1 MRDRM
6 ERFVLLPFSAGCV
19 SESSIDV
26 AVQRQQQ
33 QQQSR
38 RSKPP
43 PADNH
48 KSTSG
53 TGNREE
59 DEESLSSNESMK
71 SSFRLSKP
79 DISTGFH
86 RLFKSF
92 KSFSQLFVY
101 KEIDEGLEND
111 IEIGFPTD
119 VKHVTHIGIDGS
131 ATTNNPVK
139 GWEDLI
145 APELLPHLPSVSLR
159 QFELSMA
166 AQADADLVK
175 DST

>member
-43 PADNH
+43 SADNH

-92 KSFSQLFVY
+92 KSFSQLF
-101 KEIDEGLEND
+101 
-111 IEIGFPTD
+111 GFPTD